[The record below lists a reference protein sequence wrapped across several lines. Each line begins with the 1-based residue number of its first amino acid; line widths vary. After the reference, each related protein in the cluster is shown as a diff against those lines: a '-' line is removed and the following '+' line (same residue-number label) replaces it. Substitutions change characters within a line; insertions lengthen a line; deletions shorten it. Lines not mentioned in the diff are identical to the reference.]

1 LGRPPASAAS
11 DTRQRIIAVAAELF
25 SDNGYGV
32 TTNKDVAVRAGI
44 STGALYYYFESKL
57 DMYVAVFRELQA
69 RIDGR
74 MNDVMATETTFDGR
88 FRGILQAAHELNV
101 EDPYIARFQGTAR
114 VDRMR
119 HPELRAAIANP
130 PGEGA
135 GLMRELIDDGVETG
149 EIDPARRDFVEAV
162 VRTIFV
168 GLVDSVSS
176 NPVDHHRAIEGI
188 NLLLSGDLVAP
199 PPGLVGGHRP
209 GDGAD
214 GSGRD
219 GGRPSSGGRGR

>member
-1 LGRPPASAAS
+1 MARPKRPRLGRPPASAAS

-69 RIDGR
+69 RIDAR
-74 MNDVMATETTFDGR
+74 MNEVMTTETTFDGR

-135 GLMRELIDDGVETG
+135 GLMQDLIDSGVESG
-149 EIDPARRDFVEAV
+149 EIEPAQRDFVEAV
-162 VRTIFV
+162 VRTVFV

-176 NPVDHHRAIEGI
+176 NPVDHHRAIRGI
-188 NLLLSGDLVAP
+188 NLLLDGDLIAH
-199 PPGLVGGHRP
+199 PPGLVGGRRRAEK
-209 GDGAD
+209 GER
-214 GSGRD
+214 S
-219 GGRPSSGGRGR
+219 

>member
-1 LGRPPASAAS
+1 VARLKAPRLGRPPASSAG
-11 DTRQRIIAVAAELF
+11 DTRQRIISVAAELF

-32 TTNKDVAVRAGI
+32 TTNKDVAVKAGI

-57 DMYVAVFRELQA
+57 DMYLAVFRELQA
-69 RIDGR
+69 RIDTR
-74 MNDVMATETTFDGR
+74 MDDVMTNETTFDGR
-88 FRGILQAAHELNV
+88 LRGILQAAHELNV

-119 HPELRAAIANP
+119 HPELRAAIANA

-135 GLMRELIDDGVETG
+135 GLMRELIDDGVTTG
-149 EIDPARRDFVEAV
+149 EIDQEKRDQVEAV

-176 NPVDHHRAIEGI
+176 NPVDHHRAIEGL
-188 NLLLSGDLVAP
+188 NSLL
-199 PPGLVGGHRP
+199 
-209 GDGAD
+209 DGALI
-214 GSGRD
+214 GPVSQPVRKS
-219 GGRPSSGGRGR
+219 RPT